1 MTQLRGKAQ
10 CPNTIA
16 EQNGTA
22 EANKRS
28 GVRCTHWVDKNKTE
42 CGGSH
47 SFEDH
52 KAALAKF
59 RKERDKGKGK
69 GKGKDKDSGKGK
81 EGKGKDK
88 MQGLTE
94 EEPGMTEAEF
104 ECWLHGERSSEFT
117 GEGYW
122 ILAERDSQ

>member
-28 GVRCTHWVDKNKTE
+28 GVKCTHWVDKNKTE

-59 RKERDKGKGK
+59 RKQGIKARAKERAKTKTVAKARKGKVRTK
-69 GKGKDKDSGKGK
+69 
-81 EGKGKDK
+81 
-88 MQGLTE
+88 
-94 EEPGMTEAEF
+94 
-104 ECWLHGERSSEFT
+104 C
-117 GEGYW
+117 
-122 ILAERDSQ
+122 RDSRRRNLV